1 MAQSPDAGRLA
12 EQVREHDLRLGSLIR
27 NNPLPIVVVDAGRLV
42 QMCNGAFEQLFG
54 YGETE
59 IAGRRIDE
67 VLSTPDTRQEFSSLQ
82 REAQASRSSHMTTT
96 RRKKDGS
103 FVEVDLHIVPLM
115 IDGESIGAYAI
126 YRDLTA
132 EREAE
137 RQVAEALRMKTDF
150 VSFVTHQLRT
160 PLSGIKWM
168 LELAQE
174 SADPE
179 EANSYVK
186 DARESADRL
195 ITLVNDLLDIARL
208 ESGKLQVS
216 LEPVDLG
223 GMTTGVLGDIAT
235 LVRDKGHTLAV
246 TGTDTIPPVSADAQL
261 VRQVVLNLLS
271 NAVKYTP
278 PGGTVS
284 VAMTREDHGGAGRV
298 RWSVTDTGIGIP
310 AEAQER
316 LFEKFFRA
324 ANSVT
329 MDTEGTGLGLYL
341 VRLIVERLGGR
352 VGCTSQEGKG
362 TTFWFTVPVS
372 GEAR

>member
-12 EQVREHDLRLGSLIR
+12 DQVREHDLRLGSLIR
-27 NNPLPIVVVDAGRLV
+27 NNPLPIVVVDAARHV
-42 QMCNGAFEQLFG
+42 QMCNPAFEQLFG
-54 YGETE
+54 YAEHE
-59 IAGRRIDE
+59 IAGQRIDE
-67 VLSTPDTRQEFSSLQ
+67 VLSTPETRLEFQSLQ
-82 REAQASRSSHMTTT
+82 REAQASRGSHMTTI

-103 FVEVDLHIVPLM
+103 LVEVDLHIVPLM

-137 RQVAEALRMKTDF
+137 RQVEEALRMKTDF

-174 SADPE
+174 SADPA
-179 EANSYVK
+179 EANSYVQ
-186 DARESADRL
+186 DARDSADRL
-195 ITLVNDLLDIARL
+195 ITLVNDLLDISRL
-208 ESGKLQVS
+208 ESGKLQVT

-223 GMTTGVLGDIAT
+223 GLTAGVLGDIAT
-235 LVRDKGHTLAV
+235 LVRDKGHTLTVAGGDALPAV
-246 TGTDTIPPVSADAQL
+246 TADAQL
-261 VRQVVLNLLS
+261 LRQVVLNLLS

-278 PGGTVS
+278 AGGTVT
-284 VAMTREDHGGAGRV
+284 VAMAREDGFV
-298 RWSVTDTGIGIP
+298 RWRVTDTGIGIP
-310 AEAQER
+310 AAARER

-324 ANSVT
+324 ANSLT

-352 VGCTSQEGKG
+352 VGCDSEEGKG

-372 GEAR
+372 GGAP